1 MCVSKKLK
9 QWSRRLTFERF
20 HPTVF
25 PFLSGI
31 SPTSVGF
38 LKAVPIGPA
47 RSIVIAA
54 KSEFPDLLI
63 VWATMS
69 QDSNVNPKL
78 PTWNG
83 HWYQWTSYKLQVELE
98 SDGTSKEHMEKP
110 GPHLVRNLT
119 SKAWD
124 SCLDID
130 RSKLRIADGVT
141 YMLEFLEA
149 KRRKLKVDM
158 IGDALSSYFKRSEVS
173 RRDGET
179 WADYELRYENYIR
192 NISKALT
199 ELKASP
205 VPWEIFGW
213 FLLHHYVGLEPSD

>member
-1 MCVSKKLK
+1 MAPP
-9 QWSRRLTFERF
+9 R
-20 HPTVF
+20 
-25 PFLSGI
+25 
-31 SPTSVGF
+31 
-38 LKAVPIGPA
+38 
-47 RSIVIAA
+47 
-54 KSEFPDLLI
+54 
-63 VWATMS
+63 
-69 QDSNVNPKL
+69 
-78 PTWNG
+78 
-83 HWYQWTSYKLQVELE
+83 
-98 SDGTSKEHMEKP
+98 EHMEKP

-130 RSKLRIADGVT
+130 RSKLRTADGVT

-179 WADYELRYENYIR
+179 WADYELRHENYIR

-213 FLLHHYVGLEPSD
+213 FLLHHYVGLEPSDVATVKSVTKTYKLEDIYATMRSLWSGDSLPVKDVERKRAKATNRVMIKEPNYDFDGKVYHEEPGLDRGGA